1 MTDDFRH
8 RTRLEVR
15 LGDLDPFGHV
25 NNAVIAT
32 YVEQGRV
39 LYLRDVLGTGA
50 DPVSMP
56 FILARLEIDYLL
68 ADRVHR
74 PGRGVARASTGSAAP
89 ASHMSHLLTGCEGRE
104 LARSEAVLVA
114 FDYAVEK
121 PMPVPDHW
129 RETMAAYEGHSMD
142 RPAAHRMSEAQHF
155 DLLILGG
162 GMSYVGAIRAAQLG
176 LKVGLVERDRLGGTC
191 LNRGCIPTKAMLETA
206 DLLHRVTRAGRRVR
220 PRRLGR
226 GDAST
231 TPPSAA
237 AATRSSRSTSRAS
250 SS

>member
-8 RTRLEVR
+8 RTRLDVR

-56 FILARLEIDYLL
+56 FILARLEIDYLSQTMFS
-68 ADRVHR
+68 DPVEVSSRVDWI
-74 PGRGVARASTGSAAP
+74 GRTSV
-89 ASHMSHLLTGCEGRE
+89 HMSHVLTGEAGRE

-114 FDYAVEK
+114 FDYSTEK

-129 RETMAAYEGHSMD
+129 RVTMAAFEGHSMD
-142 RPAAHRMSEAQHF
+142 RPAANA
-155 DLLILGG
+155 
-162 GMSYVGAIRAAQLG
+162 
-176 LKVGLVERDRLGGTC
+176 
-191 LNRGCIPTKAMLETA
+191 
-206 DLLHRVTRAGRRVR
+206 
-220 PRRLGR
+220 
-226 GDAST
+226 
-231 TPPSAA
+231 
-237 AATRSSRSTSRAS
+237 
-250 SS
+250 